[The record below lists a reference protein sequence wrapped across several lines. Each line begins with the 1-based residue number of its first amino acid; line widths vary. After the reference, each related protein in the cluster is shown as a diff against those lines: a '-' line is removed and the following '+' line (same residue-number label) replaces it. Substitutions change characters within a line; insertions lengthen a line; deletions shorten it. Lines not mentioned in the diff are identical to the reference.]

1 MKKFDFAIIG
11 SGAAGAAIASRLAD
25 KYPKKSIALIE
36 QGKSDNASLLKIPI
50 FTGLLLRGSR
60 FTEQYESEP
69 VPSLNNRKISLP
81 RGKVLGGSTSING
94 MVYARGL
101 AIDYEYWAQTGLSNW
116 GWDDVKPYFL
126 KTENFSQ
133 GKNKNHAINGPWD
146 VTLFEKPLLPICQAF
161 LKAGNTLGFPFCN
174 DLNKPD
180 AYGFGFNQFSISNGR
195 RVSSTTSFLRG
206 QKNIKIYLEHKVDR
220 VLFKGIKACGIKL
233 FNKNKTKDVLA
244 DKIIISSGTI
254 GTPMI
259 LIRSGIGDL
268 RKLTELDI
276 PCIYHSPLVGKNL
289 QDHVLIRV
297 SAYAKKSSDTLQNLN
312 SLFGG
317 FKAVSSAYLN
327 RKGPASRFPLEAA
340 GYISFDNE
348 KPASVHLNFLP
359 LLTTGNIRIG
369 LRSQATN
376 TNPGF
381 MANGYLMRPRSRG
394 YLEICKKNEKF
405 ISQIHPNYLNDPN
418 DLDELVQTTK
428 VLVRMFRSEPFSQYF
443 DKFTEPIESHL
454 DNNEIE
460 DWVRQNAD
468 TVHHLCGTCKMGIQ
482 KDSVVDEKLKVRG
495 VENLYIA
502 DASVFPTIPSAN
514 ISAPTV
520 MVAERLADWL

>member
-1 MKKFDFAIIG
+1 MKKFDFAVIG

-69 VPSLNNRKISLP
+69 VPGLNNRKINLP

-133 GKNKNHAINGPWD
+133 GKNKNHAIKGPWD

-220 VLFKGIKACGIKL
+220 VLCKGIKACG
-233 FNKNKTKDVLA
+233 
-244 DKIIISSGTI
+244 
-254 GTPMI
+254 
-259 LIRSGIGDL
+259 
-268 RKLTELDI
+268 
-276 PCIYHSPLVGKNL
+276 
-289 QDHVLIRV
+289 
-297 SAYAKKSSDTLQNLN
+297 
-312 SLFGG
+312 
-317 FKAVSSAYLN
+317 
-327 RKGPASRFPLEAA
+327 
-340 GYISFDNE
+340 
-348 KPASVHLNFLP
+348 
-359 LLTTGNIRIG
+359 
-369 LRSQATN
+369 
-376 TNPGF
+376 
-381 MANGYLMRPRSRG
+381 
-394 YLEICKKNEKF
+394 
-405 ISQIHPNYLNDPN
+405 
-418 DLDELVQTTK
+418 
-428 VLVRMFRSEPFSQYF
+428 
-443 DKFTEPIESHL
+443 
-454 DNNEIE
+454 
-460 DWVRQNAD
+460 
-468 TVHHLCGTCKMGIQ
+468 
-482 KDSVVDEKLKVRG
+482 
-495 VENLYIA
+495 
-502 DASVFPTIPSAN
+502 
-514 ISAPTV
+514 
-520 MVAERLADWL
+520 